1 MSSAKDNRNAT
12 VIYLVR
18 HGETTWNSVGRQ
30 QGHDD
35 SPLTETGIEQAR
47 AAGRVLRHAIPDVRS
62 ICIETSPLG
71 RARQTAL
78 IISEVLGLDPNMIL
92 VTPLLIE
99 HHLGCWQGLTHAE
112 IDARYPG
119 AWQAREENKW
129 DYVVPGGES
138 YALVAE
144 RAKLWL
150 ASKRH
155 APTTIAV
162 THAIISR
169 TIQGAYG
176 GFTPSQTVARS
187 HPQDRIYHLYE
198 GRVEEMSC
206 EG

>member
-1 MSSAKDNRNAT
+1 MRSVNGNREAN

-18 HGETTWNSVGRQ
+18 HGETTWNRVGRQ
-30 QGHDD
+30 QGHND
-35 SPLTETGIEQAR
+35 SPLTELGIEQAR
-47 AAGRVLRHAIPDVRS
+47 AAGRMLQRAIPDIRNVW
-62 ICIETSPLG
+62 IETSPLG

-78 IISEVLGLDPNMIL
+78 ILGEILGLDPNAIL

-99 HHLGCWQGLTHAE
+99 HHLGNWQGLTHAE

-119 AWQAREENKW
+119 ALQAREERKW

-144 RAKLWL
+144 RAKQWL

-155 APTTIAV
+155 ALITIAV

-169 TIQGAYG
+169 TLQGAYG
-176 GFTPSQTVARS
+176 GFTPSETVNRS
-187 HPQDRIYHLYE
+187 HRQDCIYRLHA

-206 EG
+206 NG

>member
-1 MSSAKDNRNAT
+1 MNGNREAN

-18 HGETTWNSVGRQ
+18 HGETTWNRVGRQ
-30 QGHDD
+30 QGHND
-35 SPLTETGIEQAR
+35 SPLTELGIEQAR
-47 AAGRVLRHAIPDVRS
+47 AAGRVLQRAIPDIHNV
-62 ICIETSPLG
+62 CIETSPLG

-78 IISEVLGLDPNMIL
+78 IVGEILGLDPNEIL
-92 VTPLLIE
+92 VAPLLIE
-99 HHLGCWQGLTHAE
+99 HHLGNWQGLTHPE

-119 AWQAREENKW
+119 ALQAREERKW

-138 YALVAE
+138 YALVAV
-144 RAKLWL
+144 RAREWT

-155 APTTIAV
+155 APITIAV

-176 GFTPSQTVARS
+176 GFTPSETVARS
-187 HPQDRIYHLYE
+187 HRQDRIYRLHA

-206 EG
+206 NG